1 MKILS
6 LLLIMIC
13 FSCED
18 KCKYLNKEN
27 IKLKNCINTLK
38 EDNEFL
44 EESNKFL
51 QEDNNFLGSML
62 AEKETNK

>member
-18 KCKYLNKEN
+18 KCKYLNEEN

-38 EDNEFL
+38 EDNKLL
-44 EESNKFL
+44 EENNKFL

-62 AEKETNK
+62 AEREN